1 MTDQEKFDK
10 IKEKYPDKFET
21 LVYSGFVQLDE
32 VGLKIVLDQFGR
44 LSELNDRGQLNE
56 LWKRANLTG
65 VTTTPQGKCHAVILL
80 FGLV

>member
-56 LWKRANLTG
+56 LWKR
-65 VTTTPQGKCHAVILL
+65 PQGKCHAVILL

>member
-1 MTDQEKFDK
+1 M
-10 IKEKYPDKFET
+10 
-21 LVYSGFVQLDE
+21 
-32 VGLKIVLDQFGR
+32 VLDQFGR